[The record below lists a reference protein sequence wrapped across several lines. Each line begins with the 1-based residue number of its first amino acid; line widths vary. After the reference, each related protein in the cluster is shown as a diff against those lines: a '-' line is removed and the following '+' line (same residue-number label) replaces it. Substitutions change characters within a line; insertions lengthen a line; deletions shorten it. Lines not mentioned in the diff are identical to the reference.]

1 MKYIIELMVI
11 DEGNDWNFPLNTV
24 VYWNENRPF
33 VRDAL
38 DATMFKSYDM
48 IQQMLEKIID
58 DGNFMPVVKTVI
70 AQVV

>member
-1 MKYIIELMVI
+1 MKYIIELTVI

-38 DATMFKSYDM
+38 DATMFKSYD
-48 IQQMLEKIID
+48 IVFKII
-58 DGNFMPVVKTVI
+58 I
-70 AQVV
+70 C